1 MVILSFFFSFQFLRQ
16 VTDYFYHTA
25 ESHNSQYFMGGV
37 PSSNL
42 TKIKKRKKQQM
53 KIHIIK
59 YGENRHFKTCVFNC
73 RC

>member
-25 ESHNSQYFMGGV
+25 KGHNSQYFMGGV

-42 TKIKKRKKQQM
+42 TKIKKRK
-53 KIHIIK
+53 
-59 YGENRHFKTCVFNC
+59 T
-73 RC
+73 